1 MKIRKVSI
9 RDINPAP
16 HNPRLDLEPGYP
28 VPKASFY
35 SKWLSEWAYDFFI
48 FNHLR
53 FNKLHKFK

>member
-28 VPKASFY
+28 VPKASLVV
-35 SKWLSEWAYDFFI
+35 KMGI
-48 FNHLR
+48 
-53 FNKLHKFK
+53 